1 MEFNRESLGLLDI
14 KGENGLREL
23 ARQRGVQVVR
33 GANKRDIID
42 ALMRSLPNTAFTEGY
57 NVNRAAPPPP
67 PGMSQEQAKVEIKRR
82 LDIMAREI
90 YDKNSLL
97 TTAQQRREQVAEY
110 DKIRKATEAF
120 ERSEAQREIQ
130 EVADRLNAQRNIDI
144 WGDDEDFGEMIIS
157 FQDITDE
164 NTAFFFAGADKSK
177 EGLAIASLYEDEFQY
192 NQIVEGAET
201 DDIDFVEYEKEL
213 KVTKQQ
219 KINRAKNEERVKR
232 YGRDLRTQPKQF
244 YEEMKEKVTMGE
256 QDDRSKLRKQQEQ
269 DAEEARLDREEE
281 LVQIRRDKL
290 RKGLI
295 QPNPDDW
302 EEMEFMD
309 RIKQDKREAAKKNK
323 KKNKK

>member
-1 MEFNRESLGLLDI
+1 MEFNRESLGLLKL

-33 GANKRDIID
+33 DANKRDIID

-144 WGDDEDFGEMIIS
+144 WGDDENFGEMIIS

>member
-57 NVNRAAPPPP
+57 NVNRRAPPPP

-157 FQDITDE
+157 LRDITDE

-201 DDIDFVEYEKEL
+201 DDIDFDEYEKEL

-219 KINRAKNEERVKR
+219 KINRTKNEERVKR

-269 DAEEARLDREEE
+269 DAMDARLDRQAALEAR
-281 LVQIRRDKL
+281 RRDKL

-295 QPNPDDW
+295 QPNPDDY

>member
-1 MEFNRESLGLLDI
+1 
-14 KGENGLREL
+14 
-23 ARQRGVQVVR
+23 
-33 GANKRDIID
+33 
-42 ALMRSLPNTAFTEGY
+42 
-57 NVNRAAPPPP
+57 
-67 PGMSQEQAKVEIKRR
+67 MSQEQAKVEIKRR

-90 YDKNSLL
+90 YDKDSLL

-244 YEEMKEKVTMGE
+244 YEEMNERDMMDN

-269 DAEEARLDREEE
+269 DAMYARWDREEE
-281 LVQIRRDKL
+281 QELLRRDKL

>member
-144 WGDDEDFGEMIIS
+144 WGDDENFGEMIIS

>member
-57 NVNRAAPPPP
+57 NVNRRAPPPP

-97 TTAQQRREQVAEY
+97 TTAQQRQEQVAEY

-144 WGDDEDFGEMIIS
+144 WGGDEDFGEMIVS

-201 DDIDFVEYEKEL
+201 DDIDFDEYEKEL

-219 KINRAKNEERVKR
+219 KINRTKNEERVKR

-244 YEEMKEKVTMGE
+244 YEEMKEKATMDN

-269 DAEEARLDREEE
+269 DAMDARLDRQAALEAR
-281 LVQIRRDKL
+281 RRDKL

-323 KKNKK
+323 KKNK

>member
-1 MEFNRESLGLLDI
+1 MEFNRESLGLLSL

-57 NVNRAAPPPP
+57 NVNRRAPPPP

-97 TTAQQRREQVAEY
+97 TTAQQRQEQVAEY
-110 DKIRKATEAF
+110 DKIRRATAAF

-144 WGDDEDFGEMIIS
+144 WGGDEDFGEMIVS

-201 DDIDFVEYEKEL
+201 DDIDFDEYEKEL

-219 KINRAKNEERVKR
+219 KINRTKNEERVKR

-244 YEEMKEKVTMGE
+244 YEEMRESSMMDR

-269 DAEEARLDREEE
+269 DAMDARLDRQAALEAR
-281 LVQIRRDKL
+281 RRDKL

-323 KKNKK
+323 KKNK

>member
-14 KGENGLREL
+14 KGPNGLREL

-244 YEEMKEKVTMGE
+244 YEEMNERDMMDN

-269 DAEEARLDREEE
+269 DAMYARWDMEEE
-281 LVQIRRDKL
+281 QELLRRDKL

>member
-1 MEFNRESLGLLDI
+1 MEFNRESLALLDI

-23 ARQRGVQVVR
+23 ARQRGVQLGR
-33 GANKRDIID
+33 GVNKRDIID

-57 NVNRAAPPPP
+57 NVNRSAPPPP

-244 YEEMKEKVTMGE
+244 YEEMNERDMMDN

-269 DAEEARLDREEE
+269 DAMYARWDMEEE
-281 LVQIRRDKL
+281 QELLRRDKL

-323 KKNKK
+323 KKKKK

>member
-1 MEFNRESLGLLDI
+1 MEFNRESLGLLGI
-14 KGENGLREL
+14 RGENGLREL

-33 GANKRDIID
+33 DANKRDIID

-90 YDKNSLL
+90 YDKDSLL

-244 YEEMKEKVTMGE
+244 YEEMNERVMMGE

>member
-1 MEFNRESLGLLDI
+1 MEFNRESLGLLSL

-33 GANKRDIID
+33 DANKRDIID

-57 NVNRAAPPPP
+57 NVNRRAPPPP

-97 TTAQQRREQVAEY
+97 TTAQQRQEQVAEY

-144 WGDDEDFGEMIIS
+144 WGGDEDFGEMIVS

-192 NQIVEGAET
+192 NQIVEGA
-201 DDIDFVEYEKEL
+201 DDEIDFDEYEKEL

-219 KINRAKNEERVKR
+219 KINRTKNEERVKR

-269 DAEEARLDREEE
+269 DAMDARLDRQAALEAR
-281 LVQIRRDKL
+281 RRDKL

-323 KKNKK
+323 KKNK

>member
-14 KGENGLREL
+14 KGPNGLREL

-90 YDKNSLL
+90 YDKDSLL

-244 YEEMKEKVTMGE
+244 YEEMNERDMMDN

-269 DAEEARLDREEE
+269 DAMYARWDMEEE
-281 LVQIRRDKL
+281 QELLRRDKL

>member
-1 MEFNRESLGLLDI
+1 MEFNRESLGLLSL

-57 NVNRAAPPPP
+57 NVNRRAPPPP
-67 PGMSQEQAKVEIKRR
+67 PNMSQEQAKVEIKRR

-97 TTAQQRREQVAEY
+97 TTAQQRREQVAQY
-110 DKIRKATEAF
+110 DKIRKATAAF

-144 WGDDEDFGEMIIS
+144 WGGDEDFGEMIVS

-192 NQIVEGAET
+192 NQIVEGA
-201 DDIDFVEYEKEL
+201 DDEIDFDEYEKEL

-219 KINRAKNEERVKR
+219 KINRTKNEERVKR

-244 YEEMKEKVTMGE
+244 YEEMRESSMMDR

-269 DAEEARLDREEE
+269 DAMDARLDRQAALEAR
-281 LVQIRRDKL
+281 RRDKL

-323 KKNKK
+323 KKNK

>member
-14 KGENGLREL
+14 KGPNGLREL

-244 YEEMKEKVTMGE
+244 YEEMRERVTMDE

-269 DAEEARLDREEE
+269 DAMYARWDREEE
-281 LVQIRRDKL
+281 QELLRRDKL

-323 KKNKK
+323 KKKKK

>member
-90 YDKNSLL
+90 YDKDSLL

-244 YEEMKEKVTMGE
+244 YEEMRERDMMGE

-269 DAEEARLDREEE
+269 DAMYARWDMEEE
-281 LVQIRRDKL
+281 QELLRRDKL

>member
-14 KGENGLREL
+14 KGKNGLREL

-244 YEEMKEKVTMGE
+244 YEEMNERDMMDN

-269 DAEEARLDREEE
+269 DAMYARWDMEEE
-281 LVQIRRDKL
+281 QELLRRDKL

-323 KKNKK
+323 KKKKK

>member
-33 GANKRDIID
+33 DANKRDIID

-57 NVNRAAPPPP
+57 NVNRRAPPPP

-97 TTAQQRREQVAEY
+97 TTAQQRQEQVAEY
-110 DKIRKATEAF
+110 DKIRKATAAF

-144 WGDDEDFGEMIIS
+144 WGGDEDFGEMIVS

-201 DDIDFVEYEKEL
+201 DDIDFDEYEKEL

-219 KINRAKNEERVKR
+219 KINRTKNEERVKR

-244 YEEMKEKVTMGE
+244 YEEMRESSMMDR

-269 DAEEARLDREEE
+269 DAMDARLDRQAALEAR
-281 LVQIRRDKL
+281 RRDKL

-323 KKNKK
+323 KKNK

>member
-23 ARQRGVQVVR
+23 ARQRGVQLVR

-57 NVNRAAPPPP
+57 NVNRRAPPPP
-67 PGMSQEQAKVEIKRR
+67 PNMSQEQAKVEIKRR

-97 TTAQQRREQVAEY
+97 TTAKQRREQVAEY

-192 NQIVEGAET
+192 NQIVEGA
-201 DDIDFVEYEKEL
+201 DDEIDFDEYEKEL

-219 KINRAKNEERVKR
+219 KINRTKNEERVKR

-244 YEEMKEKVTMGE
+244 YEEMRESSMMDR
-256 QDDRSKLRKQQEQ
+256 QDDRSKLRKQQEE
-269 DAEEARLDREEE
+269 DEEEARLDRQAALEAR
-281 LVQIRRDKL
+281 RRDKL

>member
-1 MEFNRESLGLLDI
+1 MEFNRESLALLDI

-23 ARQRGVQVVR
+23 ARQRGVQLGR
-33 GANKRDIID
+33 GLNKRDIID

-144 WGDDEDFGEMIIS
+144 WGDDEEFGEMIEQFNEIES
-157 FQDITDE
+157 E
-164 NTAFFFAGADKSK
+164 NNQFFFEGADQSK
-177 EGLAIASLYEDEFQY
+177 EGLAIQSLYEDEYMY
-192 NQIVEGAET
+192 NALVEEGRLEDTEYYMGDIEVGSFKGTIDTETIFFDDETKLRMKYNSGQLKRPAPLPTGRGTRRKKAPKPLVSGDAAET
-201 DDIDFVEYEKEL
+201 GQFASYLSDEGTTAYNRFRQMKLIDDE
-213 KVTKQQ
+213 
-219 KINRAKNEERVKR
+219 
-232 YGRDLRTQPKQF
+232 
-244 YEEMKEKVTMGE
+244 
-256 QDDRSKLRKQQEQ
+256 
-269 DAEEARLDREEE
+269 
-281 LVQIRRDKL
+281 
-290 RKGLI
+290 
-295 QPNPDDW
+295 
-302 EEMEFMD
+302 
-309 RIKQDKREAAKKNK
+309 KNK
-323 KKNKK
+323 SRRANRSTPY

>member
-33 GANKRDIID
+33 DANKRDIID

-57 NVNRAAPPPP
+57 NVNRRAPPPP

-97 TTAQQRREQVAEY
+97 TTAQQRQEQVAEY
-110 DKIRKATEAF
+110 DKIRKATAAF

-144 WGDDEDFGEMIIS
+144 WGGDEDFGEMIVS

-192 NQIVEGAET
+192 NQIVEGA
-201 DDIDFVEYEKEL
+201 DDEIDFDEYEKEL

-219 KINRAKNEERVKR
+219 KINRTKNEERVKR

-269 DAEEARLDREEE
+269 DAMDARLDRQAALEAR
-281 LVQIRRDKL
+281 RRDKL

-323 KKNKK
+323 KKNK

>member
-244 YEEMKEKVTMGE
+244 YEEMNERDMMDN

-269 DAEEARLDREEE
+269 DAMYARWDMEEE
-281 LVQIRRDKL
+281 QELLRRDKL

>member
-57 NVNRAAPPPP
+57 NVNRRAPPPP

-97 TTAQQRREQVAEY
+97 TTAQQRREQVAQY
-110 DKIRKATEAF
+110 DKIRKATAAF

-144 WGDDEDFGEMIIS
+144 WGGDEDFGEMIVS

-201 DDIDFVEYEKEL
+201 DDIDFDEYEKEL

-219 KINRAKNEERVKR
+219 KINRTKNEERVKR

-244 YEEMKEKVTMGE
+244 YEEMRESSMMDR

-269 DAEEARLDREEE
+269 DAMDARLDRQAALEAR
-281 LVQIRRDKL
+281 RRDKL

>member
-1 MEFNRESLGLLDI
+1 MEFNRESLALLDI

-23 ARQRGVQVVR
+23 ARQRGVQLGR
-33 GANKRDIID
+33 GFNKRDIID

-244 YEEMKEKVTMGE
+244 YEEMKERDMMGE

-269 DAEEARLDREEE
+269 DAMYARWDMEEE
-281 LVQIRRDKL
+281 QELLRRDKL

>member
-1 MEFNRESLGLLDI
+1 MEFNRESLGLLGI
-14 KGENGLREL
+14 RGENGLREL

-33 GANKRDIID
+33 DANKRDIID

>member
-23 ARQRGVQVVR
+23 ARQRGVQLVR

-57 NVNRAAPPPP
+57 NVNRRAPPPP
-67 PGMSQEQAKVEIKRR
+67 PNMSQEQAKVEIKRR

-97 TTAQQRREQVAEY
+97 TTAKQRREQVAEY

-192 NQIVEGAET
+192 NQIVEGA
-201 DDIDFVEYEKEL
+201 DDEIDFDEYEKEL

-219 KINRAKNEERVKR
+219 KINRTKNEERVKR

-244 YEEMKEKVTMGE
+244 YEEMRESSMMDR
-256 QDDRSKLRKQQEQ
+256 QDDRSKLRKQQEE
-269 DAEEARLDREEE
+269 DEEEARLDRQAALEAR
-281 LVQIRRDKL
+281 RRDKL

-323 KKNKK
+323 KKKKK

>member
-244 YEEMKEKVTMGE
+244 YEEMNERVMMGE

>member
-14 KGENGLREL
+14 KGKNGLREL

-244 YEEMKEKVTMGE
+244 YEEMNERDMMDN

-269 DAEEARLDREEE
+269 DAMYARWDMEEE
-281 LVQIRRDKL
+281 QELLRRDKL

>member
-1 MEFNRESLGLLDI
+1 MEFNRESLGLLGI
-14 KGENGLREL
+14 RGENGLREL

-42 ALMRSLPNTAFTEGY
+42 AIMRSLPNTAFTEGY

>member
-57 NVNRAAPPPP
+57 NVNRRAPPPP

-97 TTAQQRREQVAEY
+97 TTAQQRQEQVAEY

-144 WGDDEDFGEMIIS
+144 WGGDEDFGEMIVS

-192 NQIVEGAET
+192 NQIVEGA
-201 DDIDFVEYEKEL
+201 DDEIDFDEYEKEL

-219 KINRAKNEERVKR
+219 KINRTKNEERVKR

-269 DAEEARLDREEE
+269 DAMDARLDRQAALEAR
-281 LVQIRRDKL
+281 RRDKL

>member
-57 NVNRAAPPPP
+57 NVNRRAPPPP

-97 TTAQQRREQVAEY
+97 TTAQQRREQVAQY
-110 DKIRKATEAF
+110 DKIRKATAAF

-144 WGDDEDFGEMIIS
+144 WGGDEDFGEMIVS

-192 NQIVEGAET
+192 NQIVEGA
-201 DDIDFVEYEKEL
+201 DDEIDFDEYEKEL

-219 KINRAKNEERVKR
+219 KINRTKNEERVKR

-269 DAEEARLDREEE
+269 DAMDARLDRQAALEAR
-281 LVQIRRDKL
+281 RRDKL

>member
-1 MEFNRESLGLLDI
+1 MEFNRESLGLLKL

-23 ARQRGVQVVR
+23 AKQKGIKLKK
-33 GANKRDIID
+33 GAGKGDVID
-42 ALMRSLPNTAFTEGY
+42 ALMKTVKDSKAGY
-57 NVNRAAPPPP
+57 DTGRAAPPPP
-67 PGMSQEQAKVEIKRR
+67 PGMSAEQAKVEIKRR

-97 TTAQQRREQVAEY
+97 TTAKQRQEQVAEY
-110 DKIRKATEAF
+110 DKIRRATEAF

-130 EVADRLNAQRNIDI
+130 EVADRLNAQRNLDI

-201 DDIDFVEYEKEL
+201 DDIDFDEYEKEL

-219 KINRAKNEERVKR
+219 KINRTKNEERVKR

-269 DAEEARLDREEE
+269 DAMDARLDRQAALEAR
-281 LVQIRRDKL
+281 RRDKL

-295 QPNPDDW
+295 QPNPDDY

>member
-14 KGENGLREL
+14 KGPNGLREL

-244 YEEMKEKVTMGE
+244 YEEMRERVTMDE

-269 DAEEARLDREEE
+269 DAMYARWDMEEE
-281 LVQIRRDKL
+281 QELLRRDKL

>member
-1 MEFNRESLGLLDI
+1 MEFNRESLGLLAI
-14 KGENGLREL
+14 RGPNGLREL
-23 ARQRGVQVVR
+23 ASQRGIQVVR

-244 YEEMKEKVTMGE
+244 YEEMNERDMMDN

-269 DAEEARLDREEE
+269 DAMYARWDMEEE
-281 LVQIRRDKL
+281 QELLRRDKL

-323 KKNKK
+323 KKKKK